1 MLICDTGNLWSKFRA
16 AYPNSL
22 LSKKKKQNWFLMLR

>member
-1 MLICDTGNLWSKFRA
+1 MLIYNTGNLWSKFRA

-22 LSKKKKQNWFLMLR
+22 LSKKKKSKTDF